1 MSWHTSIAL
10 RAAGLAVAAAGTL
23 LAACGSESTAPG
35 PELVGTWDL
44 VGFTDAGVAAVTTG
58 IWIFRSDGTMHV
70 DGTVTFP
77 DEPTE
82 PLVLDGGY
90 IQTGQRVTLTI
101 GAESGAWAL
110 VEDGNELTLTQ
121 DEPPP
126 ANIIVLR
133 RQSLGSKAYPSARS
147 TMTGSMRVMA
157 RAGVRIASVAT
168 PKRSP
173 VTAPSVATSVGAT
186 S

>member
-1 MSWHTSIAL
+1 MSWRTSIAL
-10 RAAGLAVAAAGTL
+10 RVAGLVVAAAGTML
-23 LAACGSESTAPG
+23 GACSDSTAPG

-58 IWIFRSDGTMHV
+58 TWIFRSDGTLHV

-101 GAESGAWAL
+101 GTESADWAM
-110 VEDGNELTLTQ
+110 VENGNELTLTQ

-126 ANIIVLR
+126 SNTVLLR
-133 RQSLGSKAYPSARS
+133 RQS
-147 TMTGSMRVMA
+147 
-157 RAGVRIASVAT
+157 
-168 PKRSP
+168 
-173 VTAPSVATSVGAT
+173 
-186 S
+186 

>member
-1 MSWHTSIAL
+1 MSWRTSIAL
-10 RAAGLAVAAAGTL
+10 RAAGLALAAAGTL
-23 LAACGSESTAPG
+23 LGACSDSTAPG

-44 VGFTDAGVAAVTTG
+44 VGFTDAGVAAMTTG
-58 IWIFRSDGTMHV
+58 VWIFRSDGTMHV

-82 PLVLDGGY
+82 PLVLDGGF

-101 GAESGAWAL
+101 GTESGDWAL

-126 ANIIVLR
+126 ANTVVLR
-133 RQSLGSKAYPSARS
+133 RQS
-147 TMTGSMRVMA
+147 
-157 RAGVRIASVAT
+157 
-168 PKRSP
+168 
-173 VTAPSVATSVGAT
+173 
-186 S
+186 

>member
-1 MSWHTSIAL
+1 MPWRTSIAL

-23 LAACGSESTAPG
+23 LGACSDSTAPG

-44 VGFTDAGVAAVTTG
+44 VGFTDSGVAAVTTG
-58 IWIFRSDGTMHV
+58 IWIFRSDRTMHV
-70 DGTVTFP
+70 DGTITFP

-90 IQTGQRVTLTI
+90 VQTGQRVLLTI
-101 GAESGAWAL
+101 GAVSDAWAL

-126 ANIIVLR
+126 ATTIVLR
-133 RQSLGSKAYPSARS
+133 RQS
-147 TMTGSMRVMA
+147 
-157 RAGVRIASVAT
+157 
-168 PKRSP
+168 
-173 VTAPSVATSVGAT
+173 
-186 S
+186 

>member
-1 MSWHTSIAL
+1 MSCRTSLAL
-10 RAAGLAVAAAGTL
+10 RAAGLAVVAAGTF
-23 LAACGSESTAPG
+23 LAACGSDSTAPR

-44 VGFTDAGVAAVTTG
+44 VGFTDSGVAAVTTG
-58 IWIFRSDGTMHV
+58 TWIFRSDGTMHV

-82 PLVLDGGY
+82 PLVLDGSY

-101 GAESGAWAL
+101 GTESGDWAL

-126 ANIIVLR
+126 ANTVVLR
-133 RQSLGSKAYPSARS
+133 RQS
-147 TMTGSMRVMA
+147 
-157 RAGVRIASVAT
+157 
-168 PKRSP
+168 
-173 VTAPSVATSVGAT
+173 
-186 S
+186 

>member
-1 MSWHTSIAL
+1 MSWRTSIAL
-10 RAAGLAVAAAGTL
+10 RAAGLAVAAAVTV
-23 LAACGSESTAPG
+23 LAACGSDSTAPG

-58 IWIFRSDGTMHV
+58 TWIFRGDGTIHV

-82 PLVLDGGY
+82 PLLLDGAY
-90 IQTGQRVTLTI
+90 NQTGQRVTLTI
-101 GAESGAWAL
+101 GTESGDWAL

-126 ANIIVLR
+126 ANTVVLR
-133 RQSLGSKAYPSARS
+133 RQS
-147 TMTGSMRVMA
+147 
-157 RAGVRIASVAT
+157 
-168 PKRSP
+168 
-173 VTAPSVATSVGAT
+173 
-186 S
+186 

>member
-10 RAAGLAVAAAGTL
+10 RAAGLAVAATGIL
-23 LAACGSESTAPG
+23 LGACSDSTAPG
-35 PELVGTWDL
+35 PDLVGTWDL
-44 VGFTDAGVAAVTTG
+44 VGFSDSGVAAVTTG
-58 IWIFRSDGTMHV
+58 TWVFRSDGTMHA

-82 PLVLDGGY
+82 PLALDGGY

-101 GAESGAWAL
+101 GTESGDWAL

-126 ANIIVLR
+126 ANTVVLR
-133 RQSLGSKAYPSARS
+133 RQS
-147 TMTGSMRVMA
+147 
-157 RAGVRIASVAT
+157 
-168 PKRSP
+168 
-173 VTAPSVATSVGAT
+173 
-186 S
+186 